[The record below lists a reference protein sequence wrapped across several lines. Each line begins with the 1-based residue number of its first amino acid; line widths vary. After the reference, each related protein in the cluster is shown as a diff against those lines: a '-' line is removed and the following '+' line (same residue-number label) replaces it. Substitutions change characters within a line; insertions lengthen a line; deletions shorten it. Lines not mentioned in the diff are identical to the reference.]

1 MINLPKRN
9 IIYVLTGSD
18 IKRNIQGTESYNAR
32 NYRNQPYNTPPAFE
46 VYSKG
51 NDNDTDDYAN

>member
-1 MINLPKRN
+1 MVNLSKRS
-9 IIYVLTGSD
+9 IPYVLRGID
-18 IKRNIQGTESYNAR
+18 IKRNIKGAESDNAR
-32 NYRNQPYNTPPAFE
+32 KYRKQPYNTPPAFE